1 MFEKHSQKDVD
12 PTSKNVS
19 IVLNNLINVIP
30 VQMHHVNHKLQQT
43 IAQFSEDDE
52 KFLEQI
58 RGVKTVQNFQELKEK
73 FYNFRMAIDS
83 LNENLDKDLTT
94 LRTFE
99 KKLK

>member
-1 MFEKHSQKDVD
+1 
-12 PTSKNVS
+12 
-19 IVLNNLINVIP
+19 
-30 VQMHHVNHKLQQT
+30 MHHVNHKLEQT

-94 LRTFE
+94 LRSFE
-99 KKLK
+99 KKLKQVRYTSNMQKGLSQITVNNPHTKALH